1 MNHMKWICCLA
12 VAACIAACG
21 EKENGGGGITS
32 LDAPSGL
39 NLNTKTTHSAVVVW
53 DAVEGAENY
62 EWKLEESGKVMQSS
76 TTKNTN
82 IIVDKLTQ
90 GSTYQFQV
98 RAFTGDVF
106 SEWSQP
112 LTIEIEAGQTP
123 DNPDNPDTPVTPGT
137 PVTDEVYA
145 RFAIPASEDADGLTR
160 AFPGAEGCGMFTTGG
175 RGGKVIHVT
184 NLNDSGDGSL
194 RAALKESGARTI
206 VFDVSG
212 RIELQSNLPIGKGNV
227 TIAGQTAPG
236 DGICISGWSTET
248 SADNL
253 IIRFIR
259 FRMGDVAAKAYKESL
274 TPEQWQELVD
284 KGKSI
289 PMEDCIWGRNHSD
302 IILDHCSMSWCIDEC
317 ASFYDND
324 HFTMQYCIIAESLS
338 NSYHPKGNHG
348 YGGIWGGHGAT
359 FSHNLIAHHTSR
371 TPRLC
376 GSRYTGKPENEKT
389 EIVNNVFYNWGPTN
403 GGYAGE
409 GGSFNFINN
418 YYKPGPSTAKK
429 SSLVN
434 RIFSPNADDGSNT
447 NAKGIWGVFHLGGNY
462 FDAGCS
468 DLTDSQKG
476 LCNSVNADNYV
487 GLQPNGTPSGSIQST
502 SAFDI
507 SYNGSKV
514 NKQNAADAYETVLA
528 HAGASL
534 KRDAVDARIVNE
546 VKTGTAPNGTRGII
560 DSQANAG
567 GWPEYKATTGEI
579 AQVVDT
585 DGDGMPDWFE
595 DQFGLK
601 KNDASDGAAKWLDK
615 HNRYTNLEMY
625 LHYLVKDIV
634 KAE

>member
-1 MNHMKWICCLA
+1 M
-12 VAACIAACG
+12 AACIASCG
-21 EKENGGGGITS
+21 EKETGGGAISS
-32 LDAPSGL
+32 LDAPTGL
-39 NLNTKTTHSAVVVW
+39 KVNSKTTHSAVVVW
-53 DAVEGAENY
+53 DAVTGADNY
-62 EWKLEESGKVMQSS
+62 EWRLDEDGKAVQSS

-82 IIVDKLTQ
+82 IIIDKLTQ

-98 RAFTGDVF
+98 RAFTDDVF

-112 LTIEIEAGQTP
+112 LTITIEAGQTP
-123 DNPDNPDTPVTPGT
+123 VTPDPPVTPGT

-145 RFAIPASEDADGLTR
+145 QFAIPASEDADGLTR

-184 NLNDSGDGSL
+184 NLDDSGTGSL
-194 RAALKESGARTI
+194 RAAITESGTRTI
-206 VFDVSG
+206 VFDVAG
-212 RIELQSNLPIGKGNV
+212 RIELKSNLRIGKGDV

-236 DGICISGWSTET
+236 DGICISGWSTENN
-248 SADNL
+248 ADNV
-253 IIRFIR
+253 IIRFVR
-259 FRMGDVAAKAYKESL
+259 FRMGDAAAKAYKESL
-274 TPEQWQELVD
+274 TAAQWQELVD
-284 KGKSI
+284 KKASL

-302 IILDHCSMSWCIDEC
+302 IILDHCSMSWCIDEA

-338 NSYHPKGNHG
+338 NSYHPKGSHG

-389 EIVNNVFYNWGPTN
+389 ELVNNVFYNWGPTN

-418 YYKPGPSTAKK
+418 YYKPGPSTATK

-447 NAKGIWGVFHLGGNY
+447 NAKGVWGMFHLIGNH
-462 FDAGCS
+462 FDTGCPNLS
-468 DLTDSQKG
+468 DAQKT
-476 LCNSVNADNYV
+476 LCENVNANNYV
-487 GLQPNGTPSGSIQST
+487 GLQPNGTPANSIQAA

-514 NKQNAADAYETVLA
+514 VKQVAADAYENVLA

-534 KRDAVDARIVNE
+534 RRDAVDSRIVTE
-546 VKTGTAPNGTRGII
+546 VKTGTAPNGNKGII
-560 DSQANAG
+560 DSQANVG
-567 GWPEYKATTGEI
+567 GWPEYNAGSEELARIT
-579 AQVVDT
+579 DS

-595 DQFGLK
+595 DLFGLK
-601 KNDASDGAAKWLDK
+601 KNDASDGKQIWLDK
-615 HNRYTNLEMY
+615 KGRYTNLEMY
-625 LHYLVKDIV
+625 LHYLVREII
-634 KAE
+634 